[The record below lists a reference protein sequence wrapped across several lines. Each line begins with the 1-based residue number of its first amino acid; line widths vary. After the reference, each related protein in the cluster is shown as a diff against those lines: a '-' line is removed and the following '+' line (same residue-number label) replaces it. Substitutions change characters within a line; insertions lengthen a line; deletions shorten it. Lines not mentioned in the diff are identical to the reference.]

1 MTRETTTGPTPGIRF
16 APNPTWCILESD
28 DGRRFTIDCDGGP
41 MLPRKT
47 IATVYNSRRV
57 DGKVNA
63 RLIASAPD
71 LLAALR
77 DALDVVDEVER
88 SGCVCDEPPYC
99 PEPGESGQV
108 ECPSCAARK
117 VARLA
122 RAALSRA
129 EGRGA

>member
-1 MTRETTTGPTPGIRF
+1 MKRETTTGPTPGPWTAECVPGTTLTIKGPDGFPVFRIR
-16 APNPTWCILESD
+16 
-28 DGRRFTIDCDGGP
+28 GG
-41 MLPRKT
+41 MLP
-47 IATVYNSRRV
+47 V
-57 DGKVNA
+57 DADA

-129 EGRGA
+129 EGRIA

>member
-1 MTRETTTGPTPGIRF
+1 MSAPAVVWTEF

-71 LLAALR
+71 LLAALNHAVEILR
-77 DALDVVDEVER
+77 CGAFVRLEDPRVAEAVSSALWTAR
-88 SGCVCDEPPYC
+88 S
-99 PEPGESGQV
+99 
-108 ECPSCAARK
+108 AIA
-117 VARLA
+117 
-122 RAALSRA
+122 RA
-129 EGRGA
+129 EGRIA

>member
-1 MTRETTTGPTPGIRF
+1 MARETTTGPTPGIRF

-77 DALDVVDEVER
+77 EVADAHEALLREYGKPWGWGMLPVET
-88 SGCVCDEPPYC
+88 
-99 PEPGESGQV
+99 
-108 ECPSCAARK
+108 
-117 VARLA
+117 A

-129 EGRGA
+129 EGKGGAR